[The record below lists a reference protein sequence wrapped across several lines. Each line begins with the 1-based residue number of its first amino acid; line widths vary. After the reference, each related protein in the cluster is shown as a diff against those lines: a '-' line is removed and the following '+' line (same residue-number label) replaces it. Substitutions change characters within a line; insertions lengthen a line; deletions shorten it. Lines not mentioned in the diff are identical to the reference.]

1 MLLVLILS
9 VISAFGYQTL
19 DQEEALQ
26 NLREGT
32 FDIILDIRTLED
44 FETLRLDNAFHMGS
58 LMHRRHRHRRGKDGK
73 DSESESSSDSSEDR
87 PHFEEGERPPLEAH
101 VRRLHGCEDVKI
113 AVHSMGGE
121 TNIEAIFSTTEV
133 AAKLS
138 ELGFNNVFD
147 LGDVSVAREHEDIP
161 KASGER
167 TGKCRPECVI
177 RRPHHGHRG
186 CADNDSRVREV
197 IHDTWDCGMATSY
210 PSLGDTLQK
219 RCSSDLS
226 LNWSN
231 ANQGETLN
239 DICSCTC
246 KDGHGRRPRPNG
258 ESKEGA
264 LGMEHG
270 REKHRS
276 RHGRSKGKKFGD
288 SSSSESTE
296 QVLTSFAKYFGI
308 TFGSF
313 VVVAMIFC
321 MYQKYYRKQHVVLP
335 EEPEIKA
342 IPEGSGEGTFV
353 VSFNDPETGSPI
365 ETINGS
371 PEGLGETTEP
381 TELPPSFEEVYK
393 STQDAT
399 KHAVLTE

>member
-44 FETLRLDNAFHMGS
+44 FETLRLDNAFHIGS
-58 LMHRRHRHRRGKDGK
+58 LMHRRHRHRGK

-101 VRRLHGCEDVKI
+101 VRRLHGCEDVRI

-177 RRPHHGHRG
+177 RRPHGHGHHG
-186 CADNDSRVREV
+186 
-197 IHDTWDCGMATSY
+197 Y
-210 PSLGDTLQK
+210 
-219 RCSSDLS
+219 
-226 LNWSN
+226 
-231 ANQGETLN
+231 
-239 DICSCTC
+239 
-246 KDGHGRRPRPNG
+246 GRRPRPDG
-258 ESKEGA
+258 DSQEGA

-270 REKHRS
+270 REHHRS
-276 RHGRSKGKKFGD
+276 RHGRSEGKKFGD

-313 VVVAMIFC
+313 VIVAMIFC
-321 MYQKYYRKQHVVLP
+321 MYQKHYRKQHVVLP

-371 PEGLGETTEP
+371 PEGSGETTEP

-393 STQDAT
+393 STQDAK

>member
-26 NLREGT
+26 NLREGI
-32 FDIILDIRTLED
+32 FDIVLDIRTLED
-44 FETLRLDNAFHMGS
+44 FETLRLDNAYHIGS
-58 LMHRRHRHRRGKDGK
+58 LMHRRHRHRGK
-73 DSESESSSDSSEDR
+73 DSESESSSDSSER
-87 PHFEEGERPPLEAH
+87 PNLEAH
-101 VRRLHGCEDVKI
+101 VRRLHGCEDVRI

-177 RRPHHGHRG
+177 RRPHGH
-186 CADNDSRVREV
+186 
-197 IHDTWDCGMATSY
+197 H
-210 PSLGDTLQK
+210 
-219 RCSSDLS
+219 
-226 LNWSN
+226 
-231 ANQGETLN
+231 
-239 DICSCTC
+239 
-246 KDGHGRRPRPNG
+246 GHGRRPRPNG

-264 LGMEHG
+264 SKMG
-270 REKHRS
+270 REHHRG

-308 TFGSF
+308 AFGSF
-313 VVVAMIFC
+313 VLVAMLYC
-321 MYQKYYRKQHVVLP
+321 MYQKHYRKRHVVLP

>member
-44 FETLRLDNAFHMGS
+44 FETLRLDNAYHVGS
-58 LMHRRHRHRRGKDGK
+58 LMHHHRHRGKDG
-73 DSESESSSDSSEDR
+73 ENESSSDSSEEDR
-87 PHFEEGERPPLEAH
+87 PHFEDGERPPLEDH
-101 VRRLHGCEDVKI
+101 VRRLHGCEDVRI

-147 LGDVSVAREHEDIP
+147 LGDVSVARDHEDIP
-161 KASGER
+161 KASGEQ
-167 TGKCRPECVI
+167 TGECRPECVI
-177 RRPHHGHRG
+177 RQPHGHH
-186 CADNDSRVREV
+186 E
-197 IHDTWDCGMATSY
+197 
-210 PSLGDTLQK
+210 
-219 RCSSDLS
+219 
-226 LNWSN
+226 
-231 ANQGETLN
+231 
-239 DICSCTC
+239 
-246 KDGHGRRPRPNG
+246 HGRGPRPNG
-258 ESKEGA
+258 ESQQGA
-264 LGMEHG
+264 LGMENERHQS
-270 REKHRS
+270 HR
-276 RHGRSKGKKFGD
+276 GRSKGHKFGD

-296 QVLTSFAKYFGI
+296 AVLTSFAKYFGI

-313 VVVAMIFC
+313 VLVAMLYC
-321 MYQKYYRKQHVVLP
+321 MYQKHYRKRHVVLA
-335 EEPEIKA
+335 EEPQIKA
-342 IPEGSGEGTFV
+342 IQEGSGEGSFV
-353 VSFNDPETGSPI
+353 VSVNDPKTGSPI

-371 PEGLGETTEP
+371 PEGFGETTEP

-393 STQDAT
+393 NTEDAKQHT
-399 KHAVLTE
+399 VLTE

>member
-44 FETLRLDNAFHMGS
+44 FETLRLDNAYHIGS
-58 LMHRRHRHRRGKDGK
+58 LMHRPHRHRGKDGESDSSQGRPHFEDRGK

-87 PHFEEGERPPLEAH
+87 LRFEDGERPPLEAH
-101 VRRLHGCEDVKI
+101 VRGLHGCEDVRI

-167 TGKCRPECVI
+167 TGKCRPECAI
-177 RRPHHGHRG
+177 RKPHGH
-186 CADNDSRVREV
+186 
-197 IHDTWDCGMATSY
+197 H
-210 PSLGDTLQK
+210 
-219 RCSSDLS
+219 
-226 LNWSN
+226 
-231 ANQGETLN
+231 
-239 DICSCTC
+239 
-246 KDGHGRRPRPNG
+246 GHGRRPRPDG
-258 ESKEGA
+258 KSKEGA
-264 LGMEHG
+264 LGMD
-270 REKHRS
+270 RQDHRS
-276 RHGRSKGKKFGD
+276 RYGRSKGKKFGD

-296 QVLTSFAKYFGI
+296 RVLTSFAKYFGI

-313 VVVAMIFC
+313 VLVAMFYC
-321 MYQKYYRKQHVVLP
+321 MYQKHYRKRHVVLP

-342 IPEGSGEGTFV
+342 IPEGSGEGSFV

-371 PEGLGETTEP
+371 PEGFGEGTTEP
-381 TELPPSFEEVYK
+381 TMTELPPSFEEVYK
-393 STQDAT
+393 STQDAK